1 MAFVAGYAGYAQFY
15 REFFRGLK
23 ISPIQERPSRK
34 DPSQRSPKESGASS
48 RPSAKKSAARF
59 RGSRPAGNYSG
70 RSRDFNNWPCRT
82 EIRRRPAIQP
92 ISRTLLTPMKND
104 REYSMPKA
112 TLWAKV
118 SAVVHVFIVFLGVV
132 VGRESRDRGPGMR
145 CDAIGIL
152 VSPVFKGDRYAK
164 VERRATAPHLPDRTP
179 DLNWSMSGSSFR
191 SSPLFKIIAAP

>member
-1 MAFVAGYAGYAQFY
+1 MKTPTAIDLRASRNRPRRFIRLGRFMAFHALRRRGFIREMAFVAGYAGYAQFY

-23 ISPIQERPSRK
+23 ISPIQERPSRN

-48 RPSAKKSAARF
+48 GPSAKKSAARF

-145 CDAIGIL
+145 CDRN
-152 VSPVFKGDRYAK
+152 PC
-164 VERRATAPHLPDRTP
+164 
-179 DLNWSMSGSSFR
+179 
-191 SSPLFKIIAAP
+191 